1 MTGSSM
7 TGGGQVMGLLV
18 QWGGGENG
26 DVSDV
31 LVRGVVPCP
40 LKAKLVGFSKP
51 HCTLRQSGKVAYRQH
66 HCTPAEFSTPQLWQ
80 RIDAPSSRV
89 VHTHYIRRAAWGDQ
103 QHVRHKGDDLGCEY
117 PSHESKSRKIPEAL
131 LGMVQFL
138 GDTPPP
144 IADLCRRRVG
154 MPDGVLSI
162 LSFAPLSHAVVMNT
176 AGIPCTEWLCPRS
189 GWLRSFSNT
198 HAVRS
203 GYSCDDG

>member
-66 HCTPAEFSTPQLWQ
+66 HCTPAEFSTPQIWQ
-80 RIDAPSSRV
+80 RIDASSTV
-89 VHTHYIRRAAWGDQ
+89 VHTHGIRRAAWGDQ
-103 QHVRHKGDDLGCEY
+103 QHVRHDGDDLGCEY

-131 LGMVQFL
+131 LGVVQFL
-138 GDTPPP
+138 GYKPPP
-144 IADLCRRRVG
+144 IADLCRRRGG
-154 MPDGVLSI
+154 MPDGVPYI
-162 LSFAPLSHAVVMNT
+162 LSFAPFSNAVVMNT
-176 AGIPCTEWLCPRS
+176 AGIPCTKSRGPRPS
-189 GWLRSFSNT
+189 CLRSFSNA
-198 HAVRS
+198 HAMRS
-203 GYSCDDG
+203 GYTCDDS